1 MISEKNLTCDSKE
14 FGVLASELLKA
25 GYTIRFRAKGTSMHP
40 MIRDGDVVFVAPLKA
55 EQIHKGDVVFFIVGD
70 ERALLHRVV
79 NIGNNSADQ
88 KYLIQGDGNSHP
100 DGYISGAN
108 ILGVMTTLE
117 RGEMLIPAEG
127 FIYKNLGKFA
137 SLYSRVNPKK
147 VKFYGKLFQ
156 VLRRLPFVRK
166 YLS

>member
-25 GYTIRFRAKGTSMHP
+25 SYTIRFRAKGTSMHP
-40 MIRDGDVVFVAPLKA
+40 MIRDGDVVFVAPLK
-55 EQIHKGDVVFFIVGD
+55 EELIHKGDVVFFIVGD
-70 ERALLHRVV
+70 ERALLHRIV
-79 NIGNNSADQ
+79 NIGKNNQDQ
-88 KYLIQGDGNSHP
+88 KYLIQGDSNIHP

-117 RGEMLIPAEG
+117 RGEILIPADG
-127 FIYKNLGKFA
+127 FIYKYLGKLA
-137 SLYSRVNPKK
+137 SLYLRVNPKN

-156 VLRRLPFVRK
+156 VLRGLPFIKR